1 MLEGV
6 RGELVLS
13 SFLNGMIL
21 MGVGATLLAPLL
33 YALATLR
40 GMRHKRVYPILRVK
54 ERDGLLS
61 PVMESKGQWEDRRC
75 HCRRLPRAGAEVN

>member
-1 MLEGV
+1 
-6 RGELVLS
+6 VLS

-21 MGVGATLLAPLL
+21 IGVGATLLAPLL

-54 ERDGLLS
+54 QLDGWVS
-61 PVMESKGQWEDRRC
+61 PVEECPG
-75 HCRRLPRAGAEVN
+75 RLGRAGQDC

>member
-1 MLEGV
+1 
-6 RGELVLS
+6 VLS

-40 GMRHKRVYPILRVK
+40 GMRHKRVYPILRV
-54 ERDGLLS
+54 RQQDGRVS
-61 PVMESKGQWEDRRC
+61 PVEEFPDR
-75 HCRRLPRAGAEVN
+75 LGRAWQDC